1 MAKRLSADIVSSKDM
16 TENLKK
22 KLADIFSKL
31 RDEQSKSV
39 ELEKKL
45 EDAKKTVGSAQN
57 QRNSLMQLSKV

>member
-45 EDAKKTVGSAQN
+45 ENAKKTVGSAQN

>member
-16 TENLKK
+16 TKNLKK
-22 KLADIFSKL
+22 KLQDILLKI